1 MGDIFLINQSEPRKK
16 KMKDK
21 NFGMAPNNKNIPAIL
36 LLSYKPLIKII
47 KKNINY
53 VVIFLQQLVNNK

>member
-36 LLSYKPLIKII
+36 LLSYKPLI
-47 KKNINY
+47 
-53 VVIFLQQLVNNK
+53 NNKKEYKLCCNIFAAIGQ